1 MELNMYPIIVYEFS
15 KKQEICDYIEK
26 QRQSDEKLDEIMN
39 VAYTEEGFEKALKSN
54 IFKYIEIRN
63 IPRIKL
69 IYAFIAAKQV
79 NGVKE
84 ILRKF
89 YPKIY
94 KNCRD
99 NISFYQYIKQK
110 GFNTSTGP
118 HLRMGF
124 FLGNSHNF

>member
-63 IPRIKL
+63 IPRIKP
-69 IYAFIAAKQV
+69 IYAFVAAKQV

-99 NISFYQYIKQK
+99 NISFYQYIKKRKLQ
-110 GFNTSTGP
+110 
-118 HLRMGF
+118 
-124 FLGNSHNF
+124 